1 MALGGFMKVED
12 FLKSLKADGDG
23 YVEFGEISR
32 EVLREQCQHG
42 SKYITGLSG
51 YPKLAEGLRIKNS
64 DPGNYHAITIHRD
77 DVGEFI
83 RRVVACERER
93 YSEALRWIE

>member
-1 MALGGFMKVED
+1 
-12 FLKSLKADGDG
+12 
-23 YVEFGEISR
+23 
-32 EVLREQCQHG
+32 
-42 SKYITGLSG
+42 
-51 YPKLAEGLRIKNS
+51 LAEGLRIKNS